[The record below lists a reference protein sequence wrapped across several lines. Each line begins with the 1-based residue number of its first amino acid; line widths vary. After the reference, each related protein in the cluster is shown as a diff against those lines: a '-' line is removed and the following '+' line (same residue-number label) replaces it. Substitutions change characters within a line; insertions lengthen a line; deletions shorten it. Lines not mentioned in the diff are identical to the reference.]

1 MKKTLQG
8 LILATGLMSAIFAY
22 VTTPEIYVQEFDLFL
37 SDAPTA
43 LARGAGVLMLT
54 VVAFGGITIMFKD
67 HT

>member
-8 LILATGLMSAIFAY
+8 LILAAGLMGATFAY

-43 LARGAGVLMLT
+43 LARGGGVLVLT
-54 VVAFGGITIMFKD
+54 VVAFGGVTIMFKD
-67 HT
+67 D